1 MAELRVLLSQ
11 QVRSPTP
18 QPSSAPPT
26 AGTITQLQLTASREQ
41 DLQALLVAQQTI
53 ADLRVCT
60 YSVLFAPVAH
70 TCMESHT
77 CTDSP
82 KHRHPCIHPSAH
94 AYSTYMRGVSH
105 MHRLTHAQTSM
116 YSPKRTCIQYI
127 HAWSL
132 THAQTHPRTDIHVF
146 TQAHM
151 HTVHTYMRG
160 VSHMH
165 RLANAHMHEVSHMH
179 RLANTHMHKVS
190 HMHRLTR
197 TQKSMDSPTHMRM
210 ESSMRTHA

>member
-11 QVRSPTP
+11 QIRSPAL

-26 AGTITQLQLTASREQ
+26 ASTITQLQLTASREQ

-82 KHRHPCIHPSAH
+82 TRTCMDAH
-94 AYSTYMRGVSH
+94 MHKCGVSH
-105 MHRLTHAQTSM
+105 MHRLTHAQTS
-116 YSPKRTCIQYI
+116 I
-127 HAWSL
+127 
-132 THAQTHPRTDIHVF
+132 F

-151 HTVHTYMRG
+151 HK

-165 RLANAHMHEVSHMH
+165 RLTNTHMHKVSHMH
-179 RLANTHMHKVS
+179 RLTNTHMHKVS